1 MVNIQVKSSMPA
13 FYIGKKKRKKT
24 TNSVL
29 APMETENQHRGN
41 RFLALLKSCKRSAS
55 KNSSFTHTT
64 KRFSVFSVCV
74 GALFPGQ
81 RNNSAWLTRAALG
94 MLIQFECSHMARG
107 GQTRAVTLLS

>member
-1 MVNIQVKSSMPA
+1 MPA
-13 FYIGKKKRKKT
+13 FYRGKKKERKEQIQFLHPWKQKT
-24 TNSVL
+24 S
-29 APMETENQHRGN
+29 RGN

-74 GALFPGQ
+74 SALFPRQ

-94 MLIQFECSHMARG
+94 MLIQFEHSHMARG
-107 GQTRAVTLLS
+107 RQTRAVTLLS